1 MAALLFVDDD
11 HALLDFNRSYF
22 KKLGYEVLC
31 AEDAREALQI
41 LSSVTLSCV
50 ILDIDMPGE
59 NGFDVC
65 LRLREQS
72 ALPVIFLSGLT
83 ETQMR
88 IQSFLAGGDDYLG
101 KPYDMKELELRIK
114 ARIQGASAHTDADI
128 LHFGDLHIDARE
140 RTVSY
145 LGIPGD
151 FTTMQF
157 DVLLFLA
164 KHSGQVFSYEQIYDR
179 VWKAPIM
186 GSRHN
191 LQVIMVMV
199 RQKLAALCGG
209 KSYIETIPRK
219 GYRFVNLPESEP
231 GTE

>member
-11 HALLDFNRSYF
+11 RALLDFNESYF

-31 AEDAREALQI
+31 AKNAGEALQI
-41 LSSVTLSCV
+41 LFSVTLSCA
-50 ILDIDMPGE
+50 ILDIDMPGMD
-59 NGFDVC
+59 GFEVC

-83 ETQMR
+83 EAEIR
-88 IQSFLAGGDDYLG
+88 IKSFLAGGDDYLG
-101 KPYDMKELELRIK
+101 KPYDIKELELRIK
-114 ARIQGASAHTDADI
+114 ARIRGTSAHSDADI
-128 LHFGDLHIDARE
+128 LSFGDLYLDTGE

-145 LGIPGD
+145 LGVPGD

-157 DVLLFLA
+157 DVLIFLA
-164 KHSGQVFSYEQIYDR
+164 KHPGQVFSYEQIYDR
-179 VWKAPIM
+179 VWKSPIM

-191 LQVIMVMV
+191 LQVIMAMV

-209 KSYIETIPRK
+209 KNYIETIPRK
-219 GYRFVNLPESEP
+219 GYRFVNLKE
-231 GTE
+231 

>member
-11 HALLDFNRSYF
+11 LALLDFNESYF

-31 AEDAREALQI
+31 AKNAGEALQI

-50 ILDIDMPGE
+50 ILDIDMPGMD
-59 NGFDVC
+59 GFEVC

-83 ETQMR
+83 EAEIR
-88 IQSFLAGGDDYLG
+88 IKSFVAGGDDYLG
-101 KPYDMKELELRIK
+101 KPYDIKELELRIR
-114 ARIQGASAHTDADI
+114 ARIRGASAHSDADI
-128 LHFGDLHIDARE
+128 LSFGDLYIDTGE

-145 LGIPGD
+145 LGVPGD

-157 DVLLFLA
+157 DVLIFLA
-164 KHSGQVFSYEQIYDR
+164 KHPGQVFSYEQIYDH
-179 VWKAPIM
+179 VWKSPIM

-191 LQVIMVMV
+191 LQVIMAMV

-209 KSYIETIPRK
+209 KNYIETIPRK
-219 GYRFVNLPESEP
+219 GYRFVNLKE
-231 GTE
+231 